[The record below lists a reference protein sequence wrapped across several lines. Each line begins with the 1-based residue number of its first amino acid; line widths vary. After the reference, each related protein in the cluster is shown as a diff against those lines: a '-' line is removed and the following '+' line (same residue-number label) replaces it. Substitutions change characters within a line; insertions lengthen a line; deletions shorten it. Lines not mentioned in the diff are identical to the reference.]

1 MNDRLPSPYDEAV
14 CLGRLDPAASAY
26 GAHRRDP
33 GAIRREV
40 DRVRALMK
48 DCWLP
53 TATPVLVTTPA
64 DDVDADAAEVRRAV
78 LTRIRL

>member
-1 MNDRLPSPYDEAV
+1 MTASPISLAEAIS
-14 CLGRLDPAASAY
+14 LGRIDPAASAY
-26 GAHRRDP
+26 GAHLRDP

-48 DCWLP
+48 DCGLP
-53 TATPVLVTTPA
+53 AATPVLVTTPA

-78 LTRIRL
+78 LARFRL

>member
-1 MNDRLPSPYDEAV
+1 MTARSASSYDEAV

-48 DCWLP
+48 DCGLP
-53 TATPVLVTTPA
+53 AATPVLVTTPA
-64 DDVDADAAEVRRAV
+64 DDVAADAAEVRRAV
-78 LTRIRL
+78 MSRFRL